1 MNKQPRL
8 LRLLIPVIF
17 TCAIVTGETPADTLN
32 SDLSHTQ
39 WKKLTLYFEN
49 WDPDSRELFGGRT
62 PPEIK
67 NRPHYRAVFNRRGL
81 VKNVTYIDSTETDQW
96 TYHLRWNKEG
106 ERSSYNIEFHV
117 RKPLT
122 RLHPF
127 LFAPD
132 VSEMRPGW
140 TANLTFFSDGRIK
153 SLWAGDKTG
162 YLFYSYTFKI
172 THLPKGGMG
181 ITSRYFRRDSSLVG
195 SHRLEYNQKGL
206 LEKIRYYNKR
216 GAIIRTFT
224 YTYNEPLGEVIL
236 SVFSPDMTLS
246 ERRILPFSDRYREN
260 LVVKKDRTGMSD
272 VVRFMERT
280 KKEDIE
286 KLAQLIEQQ
295 YRINVDQIDTTYSP
309 VTLIEVVDTLIIKQ
323 TDTVEVVKNK
333 RFINYG
339 VGAGISLLAGKSF
352 DETPLINAVV
362 EFSVSRPY
370 SFYFIKNINPIV
382 SLSVLTY
389 NKTIV
394 PLIQGGLRQQVSIPV
409 KIPFTAL
416 GWKIP
421 ISFSEGVGRSPNGWA
436 VYGGGGFPFSF
447 RLPMRI
453 NINAYLLSNIN
464 GSGNLTGFIDL
475 RYTVDFYP
483 LFRNK

>member
-1 MNKQPRL
+1 MVKP
-8 LRLLIPVIF
+8 
-17 TCAIVTGETPADTLN
+17 T
-32 SDLSHTQ
+32 
-39 WKKLTLYFEN
+39 LTLSFLIAVLLGFTPVAGQAPVPKAPLKELILHFEN
-49 WDPDSRELFGGRT
+49 WEPNSRELFGGRT
-62 PPEIK
+62 LPEIK

-81 VKNVTYIDSTETDQW
+81 AKSVTYFDSIETKQW
-96 TYHLRWNKEG
+96 TYHLLWDKKG
-106 ERSSYNIEFHV
+106 EHSSYHIEFHV

-122 RLHPF
+122 RLHAF

-140 TANLTFFSDGRIK
+140 IAKCAFFTDGRIK
-153 SLWAGDKTG
+153 SLWVEDQSG
-162 YLFYSYTFKI
+162 YVFYSYQFKI
-172 THLPKGGMG
+172 SHLPNSGMG

-195 SHRLEYNQKGL
+195 SHRLDYNQKGL

-216 GAIIRTFT
+216 KEIIRTLT
-224 YTYNEPLGEVIL
+224 YAYNEPPGEVIL
-236 SVFSPDMTLS
+236 SVFNPGMTLS

-272 VVRFMERT
+272 VVKFMERT

-295 YRINVDQIDTTYSP
+295 YRINVDQVDTTYSP
-309 VTLIEVVDTLIIKQ
+309 ITRIEVVDTLIIKQ

-352 DETPLINAVV
+352 DETPLINAVA

-389 NKTIV
+389 SKTII
-394 PLIQGGLRQQVSIPV
+394 PIIQGGLRQQVSVPI
-409 KIPFTAL
+409 KIPFTTL
-416 GWKIP
+416 GWKFP
-421 ISFSEGVGRSPNGWA
+421 ISFSEGVGQSPNGWA

-447 RLPMRI
+447 HLPMRM
-453 NINAYLLSNIN
+453 NINAYLLSNVN
-464 GSGNLTGFIDL
+464 GSGKLTGFIDI
-475 RYTVDFYP
+475 RYTVDLYP
-483 LFRNK
+483 LFRKK